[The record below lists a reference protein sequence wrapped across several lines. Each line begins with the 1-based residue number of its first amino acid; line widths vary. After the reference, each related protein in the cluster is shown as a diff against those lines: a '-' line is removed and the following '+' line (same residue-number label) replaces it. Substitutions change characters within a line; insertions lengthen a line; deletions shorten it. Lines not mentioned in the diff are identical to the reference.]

1 MEGYSFTRFNND
13 VIQIKYNERKIY
25 ICVYEDMNE
34 YSSVFTLNFINDK
47 LSGIIK
53 FKTLSNF
60 CDCLYD
66 NINKNS
72 LLIDPPYKDKVI
84 ATKWMLFPNE
94 NKFTHTFTLMLRRRV
109 NENLSLYFFSNYKDA
124 SVIIKEIEEQE
135 LFIRR
140 SKGKDNID
148 NNLEEIIYDQGSI
161 IENIKFFKDINKVDK
176 PKKILFD
183 EMSNDLKLKNKEFR
197 QVLILF
203 YDINKK
209 DDLFE
214 TIIDVVNEKYSQH
227 IYLIIINEKETEKI
241 NQEFLNTSQELKI
254 ELENLINTK
263 LTSIK
268 KEYFDINNIMILN
281 GNEYSKIYICLL
293 KIYSYFNQLGD
304 GFYKEL
310 LDYSDFARIKGFEKE
325 FKYLYN
331 YHNFNILLW
340 GESGV
345 GKSSFINAVL
355 GEKRAFTQ
363 KSETTGTFQE
373 NYYVHKKYPIKL
385 IDSCGFG
392 QKNETEELTCKLKNV
407 YNKSNDNVL
416 IDMDD
421 NFSFSRD
428 KRNLIH
434 LLLYFVI
441 QDSKIDIKPVLASV
455 IETAEEHK
463 IPIIIVVNKCKDEIF
478 ENKEEMKDLR
488 NEIEILKSGKNN
500 KKSKV
505 KQYPYA
511 FINCITKNGIDYL
524 FKIIYE
530 KFEKK
535 LVPITDL
542 DKINNHSITKEKLDI
557 IINNSIFFDNKGT
570 NENLLDE
577 ALNKSAK
584 DIKTLIVQ
592 HVGLYVHK
600 LKFWN
605 NLAFKWYNFR
615 LYNYLYRNNSNFFP
629 LLTKLVET
637 LFKNFDIKKS
647 ANFNINGR
655 IKKSI
660 FTYFN
665 IKEEKKERELK
676 NEIKIELQNDI
687 KIESQNE
694 NEIIT
699 PYNSKTKISLAD
711 KNLLTNNK
719 YDNTKNIINEIKD
732 EDEDDDEDNDD
743 YDISNRNTINPKT
756 QKVNS
761 FNLNSFIDDFSSLG
775 KFFWDSSLNY
785 EIEGNFEADYL
796 NLDVNEN
803 DTEEIK
809 KKSNEIRNE
818 IFSGDDF
825 FNKNKISYDK
835 IIKYVKYVFG
845 CGNANEQYEGELKM
859 IMKIF
864 FISYI
869 SNEIID
875 YFCIKV
881 NKKGFRYK
889 SICQFYY
896 NVLKS
901 FNDAINGFKEIGKTI
916 IEEKEKLKEFRD
928 LKNQEVGEKPSTIL
942 YEKRKD

>member
-1 MEGYSFTRFNND
+1 MEGYSFTRFNNF

-25 ICVYEDMNE
+25 ICVYEGTNE
-34 YSSVFTLNFINDK
+34 YSSVYTLGFIKDK
-47 LSGIIK
+47 LPTINK
-53 FKTLSNF
+53 FNTLSNF

-72 LLIDPPYKDKVI
+72 LVIDPPYKEKVV
-84 ATKWMLFPNE
+84 ATNWRVFPNE
-94 NKFTHTFTLMLRRRV
+94 NKFTQTFTLILRRRV
-109 NENLSLYFFSNYKDA
+109 KENLSLYFFSNYKDA
-124 SVIIKEIEEQE
+124 SIIIKEIEEQE
-135 LFIRR
+135 LFIR
-140 SKGKDNID
+140 KHNGQDNKD
-148 NNLEEIIYDQGSI
+148 NNLEEIIYDQGSV
-161 IENIKFFKDINKVDK
+161 IENIKFFKDINKVDN

-183 EMSNDLKLKNKEFR
+183 EMSNDLQLKNKEFR

-227 IYLIIINEKETEKI
+227 IYLIIINEKETETI

-281 GNEYSKIYICLL
+281 GNECSKIYICLL

-310 LDYSDFARIKGFEKE
+310 LDYSDFSRIKGFEKE
-325 FKYLYN
+325 FNYLFN

-363 KSETTGTFQE
+363 KSETTGTFKE

-421 NFSFSRD
+421 NFYFSRD

-441 QDSKIDIKPVLASV
+441 QDSKMDIKPVLASV

-488 NEIEILKSGKNN
+488 NEIEKLKNN
-500 KKSKV
+500 KNNKV

-592 HVGLYVHK
+592 HVGHYAHK

-605 NLAFKWYNFR
+605 NLAFKWYNYR

-629 LLTKLVET
+629 LLTKLVEK
-637 LFKNFDIKKS
+637 LFTNFEIKKR
-647 ANFNINGR
+647 ADYNINEY

-676 NEIKIELQNDI
+676 NEIKIELQNKT

-694 NEIIT
+694 NENEIKNEIIIT
-699 PYNSKTKISLAD
+699 PYNSKTKNSLDD

-719 YDNTKNIINEIKD
+719 DDNKKNIKNEIKN

-743 YDISNRNTINPKT
+743 YDINNRNQINLKT
-756 QKVNS
+756 KKINS
-761 FNLNSFIDDFSSLG
+761 LNLHSFIDDFSSLG

-785 EIEGNFEADYL
+785 EIEGNFEAEYL
-796 NLDVNEN
+796 ELDINEN
-803 DTEEIK
+803 DKEEIK

-835 IIKYVKYVFG
+835 IINYVKYVFG
-845 CGNANEQYEGELKM
+845 SGNTNEQYAGEFKM

-864 FISYI
+864 FISDI
-869 SNEIID
+869 SN
-875 YFCIKV
+875 
-881 NKKGFRYK
+881 
-889 SICQFYY
+889 
-896 NVLKS
+896 
-901 FNDAINGFKEIGKTI
+901 
-916 IEEKEKLKEFRD
+916 
-928 LKNQEVGEKPSTIL
+928 
-942 YEKRKD
+942 